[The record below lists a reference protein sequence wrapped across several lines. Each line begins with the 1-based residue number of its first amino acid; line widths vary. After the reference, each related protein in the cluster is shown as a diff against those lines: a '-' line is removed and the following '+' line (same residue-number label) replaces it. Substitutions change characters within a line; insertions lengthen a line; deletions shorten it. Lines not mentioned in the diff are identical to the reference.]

1 MPDVRLADLA
11 ADKIR
16 FFVDKVRTAGKVSAF
31 VLAKSDAELLEYSQV
46 LQLRQEER
54 LRSWLDRLL
63 ERDIVMARG
72 VKKGTEYLVNPKA
85 YAAANLDVKPSLKTM
100 EPHRLRALIEEDLRA
115 YPDSSIAQIHR
126 RLEELPLLEIRREVY
141 GMAAEGRIIPSPGG
155 TRNRRYSLP

>member
-11 ADKIR
+11 ADEIR

-54 LRSWLDRLL
+54 TRSWLGRLV
-63 ERDIVMARG
+63 EWGIVMARG

-85 YAAANLDVKPSLKTM
+85 YAAANLDVKPRP
-100 EPHRLRALIEEDLRA
+100 END
-115 YPDSSIAQIHR
+115 
-126 RLEELPLLEIRREVY
+126 
-141 GMAAEGRIIPSPGG
+141 GAASVAG
-155 TRNRRYSLP
+155 LD